1 MNNAVEEAIDALEQA
16 RKVIETQQNDI
27 ILLEIE
33 RDGLKAE
40 IEKLKTRNA
49 NQASLLQAIEAGTAK
64 KCPDG
69 GWYKP

>member
-1 MNNAVEEAIDALEQA
+1 VSEAVEEAIAALEQA
-16 RKVIETQQNDI
+16 RKVIETQQSDI
-27 ILLEIE
+27 IMLEIE

-40 IEKLKTRNA
+40 IEKLKERNN
-49 NQASLLQAIEAGTAK
+49 NQAKLLQAIQNGTAK